1 MKIGGMEGTP
11 QEIRDTFENH
21 GLRLEDYLEKPAE
34 PLPNRWL
41 IVPSVGVGVVLL
53 LLVLLAPLTRTWLL
67 LLFLLGAGFLI
78 WVAVSV
84 QVRFK
89 IGWATGVVAIGIL
102 LMLLVASGFI
112 EPKESA
118 EFLKEMRK

>member
-1 MKIGGMEGTP
+1 MKVGGIEGTA

-34 PLPNRWL
+34 PLSNRWL
-41 IVPSVGVGVVLL
+41 LIPSAGVGAVLL
-53 LLVLLAPLTRTWLL
+53 LLVLLAPLPRTGLL
-67 LLFLLGAGFLI
+67 LLFLLGAGFVL
-78 WVAVSV
+78 WLSVSV

-89 IGWATGVVAIGIL
+89 NGWATGVIAIGGL
-102 LMLLVASGFI
+102 LMLLVAAGLI

-118 EFLKEMRK
+118 EILKQMKK